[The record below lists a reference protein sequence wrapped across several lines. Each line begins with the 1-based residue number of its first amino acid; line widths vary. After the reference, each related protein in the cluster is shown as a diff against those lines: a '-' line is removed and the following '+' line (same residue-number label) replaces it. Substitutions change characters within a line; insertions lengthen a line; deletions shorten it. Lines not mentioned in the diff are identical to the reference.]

1 MIGYCVIISDVL
13 VGAASTGYT
22 GVLPTL
28 LGRHDG
34 PWWLSRAAV
43 LGACLAGVAGP
54 MLVPRSLAG
63 VARFSRFSVA
73 MVACLAAAICGLA
86 AAAVAEGRVAPSVR
100 LLPDPGGIRGGGPL
114 GVAAALLTVVS
125 GGVGC
130 GAAGCFA
137 WCAAA
142 AGVPRGLAWQQV
154 QQTCTRQP
162 CPRQRP
168 APKLQPLLP
177 ALLPLLTLSTF
188 CCRPLPRL
196 PPAVSLLAYTC
207 HFNRERQ
214 RRLPGGPLQA
224 WAACGPA
231 APSAAPL
238 VRAPS
243 LHTPPA
249 PPRTPPAPRSDPGA
263 AQPARPVGRPHGAG
277 AAPGAGRLRRH
288 LRHRGPVRQAAGWQ
302 GAGASLRARLGCC
315 MGVPASASG
324 GTAARRAL
332 PRPRLRPLS
341 PPTHRSRPQQA
352 TRCLAPRR
360 PGTCS
365 WA

>member
-34 PWWLSRAAV
+34 PWWLSRATV

-73 MVACLAAAICGLA
+73 MVAAICGLA

-100 LLPDPGGIRGGGPL
+100 LLPDPGSMRGGGPL

-130 GAAGCFA
+130 GAAGCCA

-168 APKLQPLLP
+168 APKL
-177 ALLPLLTLSTF
+177 S
-188 CCRPLPRL
+188 
-196 PPAVSLLAYTC
+196 SLC
-207 HFNRERQ
+207 
-214 RRLPGGPLQA
+214 PI
-224 WAACGPA
+224 
-231 APSAAPL
+231 SAASPHL
-238 VRAPS
+238 EH
-243 LHTPPA
+243 LLLPPA
-249 PPRTPPAPRSDPGA
+249 PP
-263 AQPARPVGRPHGAG
+263 
-277 AAPGAGRLRRH
+277 L
-288 LRHRGPVRQAAGWQ
+288 
-302 GAGASLRARLGCC
+302 
-315 MGVPASASG
+315 
-324 GTAARRAL
+324 AARSQPPGLHL
-332 PRPRLRPLS
+332 PLQP
-341 PPTHRSRPQQA
+341 
-352 TRCLAPRR
+352 
-360 PGTCS
+360 
-365 WA
+365 